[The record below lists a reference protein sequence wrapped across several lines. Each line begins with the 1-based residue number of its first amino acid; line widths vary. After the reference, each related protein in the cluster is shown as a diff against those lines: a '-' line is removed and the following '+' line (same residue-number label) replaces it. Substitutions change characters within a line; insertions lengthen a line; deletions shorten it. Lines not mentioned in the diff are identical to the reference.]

1 MFETRIQNLI
11 NQKTEKEQEFL
22 MDVRIN
28 QVKKVIDS
36 LSDEELTNLQ
46 KSIYHVF
53 DEILQFNKIVKDG
66 IDSGKNVH
74 QILDE
79 LRQAYQMSGEDSAYY
94 QEYFHKIMH
103 FFSSEC
109 TATADLK
116 SKSTDKTMLV
126 EWQFMKF
133 VETPMLGFKNELLK
147 EIYVED
153 GIRNQLCVKEN
164 KRIEDAN
171 RMVELCQS
179 IKDDFLCIEDSSFQ
193 DAIQQLNVSKIYHHL
208 ILPIMSFQNPSISC
222 EQKRDLDDL
231 LLFCQQSQLRFAEK
245 LQDLNVTIE
254 NELAKV
260 SNRKDFHFSKMN
272 DALKFAENNA
282 PSLFLATA
290 EYFSCKN
297 HFMQTYPPAM
307 LRFLYKN
314 VCRERVIYFLNEY
327 KDELARFYKNQ
338 TSFELKDICAK
349 TFSKILETTFSS
361 KKAADISDEKRGEFY
376 SYVLKGTEE
385 KTIEWIQEI
394 MREEKLKRIVA
405 EFFTSFTSF
414 QKDEAYSYIQKWNL
428 DNLIESV
435 FKKVKSYQ
443 EKYPISSENVDVQ
456 DAILLEEEQNAR
468 NIQEKE
474 IIDAIFYGD
483 EAYKKSIG
491 SKMRF

>member
-53 DEILQFNKIVKDG
+53 DEILQLNKIVKDG
-66 IDSGKNVH
+66 IDSGKNVQ

-116 SKSTDKTMLV
+116 SKSDDKTMLV

-179 IKDDFLCIEDSSFQ
+179 IKDDFLCIEDFSFQ

-231 LLFCQQSQLRFAEK
+231 LLFCQQSQLRFAER

-272 DALKFAENNA
+272 DALEFAEENA
-282 PSLFLATA
+282 PSSFLATLDYLFYK
-290 EYFSCKN
+290 EQ
-297 HFMQTYPPAM
+297 FMNAYPPAM
-307 LRFLYKN
+307 LKFLYKKE
-314 VCRERVIYFLNEY
+314 CQESVICFLKNY
-327 KDELARFYKNQ
+327 KDELVNFYKSQ
-338 TSFELKDICAK
+338 TSSELKDTCAK
-349 TFSKILETTFSS
+349 TFSKILETTFSTQV
-361 KKAADISDEKRGEFY
+361 ADISDEKRGEFY
-376 SYVLKGTEE
+376 SYVLEGTEE

-405 EFFTSFTSF
+405 EFFASFSSF
-414 QKDEAYSYIQKWNL
+414 QKDEAYSYIQKRKL

-435 FKKVKSYQ
+435 FMKVKSYQ